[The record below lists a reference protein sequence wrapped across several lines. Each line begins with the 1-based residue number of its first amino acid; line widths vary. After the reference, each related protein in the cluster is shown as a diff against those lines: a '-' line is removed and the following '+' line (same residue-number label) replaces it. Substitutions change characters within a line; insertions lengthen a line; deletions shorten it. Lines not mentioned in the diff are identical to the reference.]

1 MDKLEGMMCD
11 AAASNDLEKLKRL
24 LEAGA
29 DPNVSDYDGRTGL
42 VWKHNPRHF
51 ILLQKTHSPQ
61 QQHLAA
67 AEGHMEAV
75 ELLLKFGADITIT
88 DRWGR

>member
-1 MDKLEGMMCD
+1 MMDVPVWYETQSLKLYLVC
-11 AAASNDLEKLKRL
+11 KRL
-24 LEAGA
+24 
-29 DPNVSDYDGRTGL
+29 T
-42 VWKHNPRHF
+42 
-51 ILLQKTHSPQ
+51 THQ

-75 ELLLKFGADITIT
+75 ELLLKFGADISIT

>member
-1 MDKLEGMMCD
+1 MDVPVWYETQSLKLYLVC
-11 AAASNDLEKLKRL
+11 KRL
-24 LEAGA
+24 
-29 DPNVSDYDGRTGL
+29 T
-42 VWKHNPRHF
+42 
-51 ILLQKTHSPQ
+51 THQ

-75 ELLLKFGADITIT
+75 ELLLKFGADISIT